1 MTRPNRRPLLYV
13 LTVCLLALAAVRLQ
27 AQAPSFAGD
36 YTSSAAKPG
45 GPAAPTLHVVQAGN
59 KIEITRT
66 DRGKVST
73 SRFILNGPE
82 GVYTSPAGLPGKGQ
96 AKIQETPQ
104 GKFLLI
110 QSVVENKPQP
120 SSPSVQVRIRERW
133 QLTSD
138 RKGLKIDFAV
148 DFPNMAGAPP
158 QSWTEQFTRTTRP

>member
-1 MTRPNRRPLLYV
+1 MTRPNRRPLLHL
-13 LTVCLLALAAVRLQ
+13 LTVCLLALAAARLI

-36 YTSSAAKPG
+36 YTGSPAKPG
-45 GPAAPTLHVVQAGN
+45 GPAAPTLHVVQTGS

-82 GVYTSPAGLPGKGQ
+82 GTYTSPAGLPGKGQ
-96 AKIQETPQ
+96 AKTQD
-104 GKFLLI
+104 KFLLI

-133 QLTSD
+133 QLTPD
-138 RKGLKIDFAV
+138 RKSLKIDFAV

-158 QSWTEQFTRTTRP
+158 QSWTEEFTRTARP